1 MIREIRHRF
10 SPGCPS
16 CQVTGDKGHVTGDK
30 RPSYVPHMSLIWP
43 SYGPN
48 MALIWP
54 LYGLIW
60 PSYGPHMSLICPSMS
75 LICTSYGPHRT
86 LICPSNDPHMT
97 LTWMSLM
104 SLISLACCSSQPPP
118 PPHSPPTRLLL
129 FSRWRCNTRQSD
141 MYQRTCWRSTY
152 MNMRSLR

>member
-16 CQVTGDKGHVTGDK
+16 CQVTGDKGHVTGEK
-30 RPSYVPHMSLIWP
+30 SPSYDHHMTFIC
-43 SYGPN
+43 
-48 MALIWP
+48 
-54 LYGLIW
+54 
-60 PSYGPHMSLICPSMS
+60 PSYGPHMALIWPSYDPQYVPQM
-75 LICTSYGPHRT
+75 T
-86 LICPSNDPHMT
+86 LIWPSYVPHMT

-152 MNMRSLR
+152 MRSLR